1 MAAFGDDTSG
11 GGGGDGDG
19 GGDGGGDGCN
29 STPSPEAVAAA
40 VRSVQSLIGYFDL
53 DPNRALDLVLEAE
66 SSHSPLVRLFAR
78 I

>member
-11 GGGGDGDG
+11 GGGGDGD

-66 SSHSPLVRLFAR
+66 SSHSTRLFAR